1 MRSQYIPNEKRYDK
15 MIYNKIPKSG
25 LKLPAIS
32 LGFWHNF
39 GTGTPL
45 EKQQEIVRGAFDM
58 GITHFDLA
66 NNYGPTYGAAEENF
80 GRIFAED
87 LKAYRDELIIS
98 SKAGYDMWQG
108 PYGDGGS
115 LKYLVSS
122 CDQSLQ
128 RLGLDYVDI
137 FYSHRRDME
146 TPLEETATALD
157 KIYRDG
163 KTLYVGVSN
172 YSAQDTEKM
181 AELLADLKTP
191 FIIHQPNYSMLNREI
206 EAELKPSLTKLGLGG
221 IAFSPLAQGILTN
234 RYLTDI
240 PEDSRANSSSQFLN
254 EERVQQNIIKVRKLN
269 EIAVRRGQTIAE
281 LAIAWL
287 LRDGVI
293 TSVLVGAS
301 RLSQLQDNVKALD
314 NLTFSTAEL
323 AEIDAIL
330 LK

>member
-1 MRSQYIPNEKRYDK
+1 
-15 MIYNKIPKSG
+15 
-25 LKLPAIS
+25 
-32 LGFWHNF
+32 
-39 GTGTPL
+39 
-45 EKQQEIVRGAFDM
+45 M

-80 GRIFAED
+80 GQIFAED

-98 SKAGYDMWQG
+98 SKAGYDMWAG
-108 PYGDGGS
+108 PYGDGSS
-115 LKYLVSS
+115 LKYMVAS

-137 FYSHRRDME
+137 FYSHRRDVE
-146 TPLEETATALD
+146 TPLEETAMALD

-163 KTLYVGVSN
+163 KVLYVGVSN
-172 YSAQDTEKM
+172 YSAQDTETM
-181 AELLADLKTP
+181 AALLADSKTP
-191 FIIHQPNYSMLNREI
+191 FIIHQPKYNMLEREI
-206 EAELKPSLTKLGLGG
+206 EAELKSALTKLGLGE
-221 IAFSPLAQGILTN
+221 IAFSPLAQGILTD
-234 RYLTDI
+234 RYLTAI
-240 PEDSRANSSSQFLN
+240 PEGSRAQSSSQSLTT
-254 EERVQQNIIKVRKLN
+254 EGVQQNIEKVRQLN
-269 EIAVRRGQTIAE
+269 ELAAERGQTMAQ

-314 NLTFSTAEL
+314 NITFSETEL
-323 AEIDAIL
+323 AEINRIL